1 MAMAGGRS
9 VIDRIIDVFIFISM
23 LLVIA
28 LIVYPFLNALAIS
41 FNHADDTALG
51 GITVFPRVF
60 AWESY
65 RNVVTNPMIWNAYA
79 VTVYRTLAGTILATF
94 FTGILSFGLAHPNLV
109 GRKYYSIILLIP
121 MYFGGGLIP
130 TFLMYRAMGLFN
142 NPLVFVVPNLIGLWN
157 VILMR
162 TYFQTLPQAL
172 EESAKIDGA
181 NYLQIF
187 FKIIIP
193 VSMPIIATIA
203 LFNGI
208 WHWNDW
214 FYGTIYIVN
223 QAWKPMQNV
232 LLSVINDARQAE
244 MLAAIRGGLAAAA
257 ASAAARTRP
266 VNVRSITMAT
276 MFVTIFPVLV
286 VYPFLQRYFI
296 KGVMIGSIK
305 G

>member
-1 MAMAGGRS
+1 MAGRRS
-9 VIDRIIDVFIFISM
+9 VLDIIIDVLIFILM
-23 LLVIA
+23 LFFAAAIL
-28 LIVYPFLNALAIS
+28 YPFLNALAIS

-51 GITVFPRVF
+51 GITFFPRVF

-65 RNVVTNPMIWNAYA
+65 RNVITNPLILRAYL
-79 VTVYRTLAGTILATF
+79 VTIYRTFVGTVLAVF
-94 FTGILSFGLAHPNLV
+94 VTGILAFGLSHSNLV
-109 GRKYYSIILLIP
+109 GRKYYSILLLIP

-130 TFLMYRAMGLFN
+130 TFLMFRAMGLFN
-142 NPLVFVVPNLIGLWN
+142 NPLVYIVPNLVGLWN

-162 TYFQTLPQAL
+162 TFFQSLPSAL

-181 NYLQIF
+181 NYLQVF
-187 FKIIIP
+187 FRIIIP

-208 WHWNDW
+208 FHWNDW
-214 FYGTIYIVN
+214 FFGTIYIVN
-223 QAWKPMQNV
+223 PQWKPMQNV

-244 MLAAIRGGLAAAA
+244 MLAAIQGGLAAAA
-257 ASAAARTRP
+257 MAALRTRP
-266 VNVRSITMAT
+266 VSVRSITMAT

-286 VYPFLQRYFI
+286 AYPFLQRYFI
-296 KGVMIGSIK
+296 KGMMIGSIK

>member
-1 MAMAGGRS
+1 MAMAGRRS
-9 VIDRIIDVFIFISM
+9 VLDRIIDTLIFISM
-23 LLVIA
+23 LFVIA
-28 LIVYPFLNALAIS
+28 AILYPFLNALAIS
-41 FNHADDTALG
+41 FNHAEDTALG
-51 GITVFPRVF
+51 GVTLWPRRF
-60 AWESY
+60 AYESY
-65 RNVVTNPMIWNAYA
+65 RNVITNPMIIRAYM
-79 VTVYRTLAGTILATF
+79 VTIYRTAVGTLLAVF
-94 FTGILSFGLAHPNLV
+94 CTGILAFGMSHSSLV
-109 GRKYYSIILLIP
+109 GRKFYSILLLIP

-130 TFLMYRAMGLFN
+130 TFLLYRALGLFN
-142 NPLVFVVPNLIGLWN
+142 NPLVFVVPNLIGLFN

-162 TYFQTLPQAL
+162 TYFQTLPPAL

-193 VSMPIIATIA
+193 ISMPIIATIS

-214 FYGTIYIVN
+214 FFGTIYIVN
-223 QAWKPMQNV
+223 PQWKPMQNV

-244 MLAAIRGGLAAAA
+244 MLAAIQGGLAAAA
-257 ASAAARTRP
+257 MAALRTRP
-266 VNVRSITMAT
+266 VSVRSITMAT

-296 KGVMIGSIK
+296 KGMMIGSIK